1 MSNALLVANVIKEIS
16 TGDQALD
23 YTYQDKQ
30 LDAMTS
36 SRWFQDQWEEFC
48 EALPAAKNMSRDD
61 IIRVMNCFT
70 CMFPS
75 EAASI
80 MVSED
85 SNE

>member
-1 MSNALLVANVIKEIS
+1 MLLPHPE
-16 TGDQALD
+16 
-23 YTYQDKQ
+23 
-30 LDAMTS
+30 
-36 SRWFQDQWEEFC
+36 WFQDQWEEFC
-48 EALPAAKNMSRDD
+48 EALPTAKNMSRDE

-70 CMFPS
+70 CMFPN

>member
-16 TGDQALD
+16 TGDLTLD
-23 YTYQDKQ
+23 NTYQDKQ
-30 LDAMTS
+30 LDALTS
-36 SRWFQDQWEEFC
+36 SKWFQDQWEEFC
-48 EALPAAKNMSRDD
+48 EALPTAKNMSRDE

-70 CMFPS
+70 CMFPN

-80 MVSED
+80 MVSES